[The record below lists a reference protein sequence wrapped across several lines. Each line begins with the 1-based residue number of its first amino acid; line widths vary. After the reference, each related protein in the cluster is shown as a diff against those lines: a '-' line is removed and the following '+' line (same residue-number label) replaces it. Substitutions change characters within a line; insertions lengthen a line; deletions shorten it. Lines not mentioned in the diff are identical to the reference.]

1 MPSHDLFDLIILGAG
16 PAGSAA
22 AMTARKHGLSVAVV
36 DKASFPRN
44 KLCGGLITGR
54 SMQYYAEIFDETL
67 TAPLIETRDRIAF
80 YLDGIETGEMTDI
93 PPMHL
98 TMRWDFDDHLLHRAL
113 DAGAVPFLGSRVTR
127 IDPDSRTL
135 DLEDGSTLT
144 GRVLIGTDGVNSA
157 VARALYGRAYDP
169 ETIGFA
175 LEKEMP
181 AEAVPGPIRVD
192 FAVADYGYG
201 WSFPKRGS
209 TTFGVAGL
217 QSRNP
222 DMKARYHAYAD
233 LCGQDETDRVKG
245 HFLPFGDYRKN
256 PGRGA
261 VLLAGDAAGLVDPI
275 TGEGI
280 AYAMKSGQLAAEAAS
295 QALQLDRPDDA
306 ITIYKTALKPIHR
319 SLWMANFLRPAI
331 FSERT
336 GPTFARSF
344 RGGGG
349 QLKRAYLR
357 MLAGELEYPD
367 LMGLALRRIPKLV
380 WQSMTGR

>member
-22 AMTARKHGLSVAVV
+22 AMTARKNGLSVAVV

-98 TMRWDFDDHLLHRAL
+98 TMRWDFDDHLLRRAL
-113 DAGAVPFLGSRVTR
+113 DAGAKPFLGTRVTR

-144 GRVLIGTDGVNSA
+144 ARVLIGTDGVNSA

-280 AYAMKSGQLAAEAAS
+280 AYAMKSGQLAVEAAS
-295 QALQLDRPDDA
+295 RALQADRLDDA
-306 ITIYKTALKPIHR
+306 ITIYKAGLKPIHR